1 MKIIE
6 SRFIYTILLKIHM
19 VNFNEVSIDF
29 LLNIGLNLTNA
40 QKVHNVLTSH
50 PSLVTFT
57 QKTNFLNHADRQK
70 LINNISFNSLKLVF
84 KKAYKETFK
93 NGSIIGVTQVHSWWR
108 PVYHGPNGGYF
119 YMTKA
124 DSFQYCTPGTD
135 FERPILYFQSNDFVL
150 Y

>member
-1 MKIIE
+1 
-6 SRFIYTILLKIHM
+6 M

-70 LINNISFNSLKLVF
+70 LINNISFNSLKLF
-84 KKAYKETFK
+84 SRRHIKKLLK
-93 NGSIIGVTQVHSWWR
+93 
-108 PVYHGPNGGYF
+108 
-119 YMTKA
+119 M
-124 DSFQYCTPGTD
+124 
-135 FERPILYFQSNDFVL
+135 VL
-150 Y
+150 SLV